1 MKTGFKALTAVG
13 LILAASQANAAGFA
27 IKETSGMLTG
37 QAYAGAASMTG
48 DLSTMWNNPASM
60 TYLNK
65 NEMTGALNVI
75 LPSAKFKRGSG
86 TTVDPLVAAAVR
98 ENGNGGN
105 GGKAAFVPAFYGMW
119 NVANNFKAG
128 LGITAPFGLMTEY
141 GSDWVGRYNA
151 IKSSLKT
158 ININPNLA
166 YKVNEHVSLGF
177 GVSFQYADVEL
188 TNKAF
193 VGTDVFNKVT
203 GDDWGAGFNLGLLV
217 EPMKGTKFGV
227 SYRSRIN
234 HGLRGKISGVN
245 NEKVTADL
253 KTPDS
258 VDFSASHDF
267 NEQFSVH
274 GSALLTRWSSFST
287 LKVVNTSGGTIT
299 NKPQEWKDVWFFAL
313 GLNYKPAKEWMLQLG
328 VAYDQT
334 PTRDKHRSPML
345 PDNNRTWV
353 STGVHYN
360 LNDAFKVG
368 LTYTHLFIKD
378 CKINIASARAAG
390 APIALQGKMKT
401 AVDIIGLQLN
411 YKF

>member
-48 DLSTMWNNPASM
+48 DLSTVWNNPASM

-75 LPSAKFKRGSG
+75 LPSAKFKRGSATTG
-86 TTVDPLVAAAVR
+86 TG
-98 ENGNGGN
+98 GNGGN
-105 GGKAAFVPAFYGMW
+105 GGKAAYVPAFYGMW
-119 NVANNFKAG
+119 NVTNNFKAG
-128 LGITAPFGLMTEY
+128 LAITAPFGLITEY
-141 GSDWVGRYNA
+141 DKDWVGRYSA
-151 IKSSLKT
+151 IKSDLKT

-166 YKVNEHVSLGF
+166 YQVNEHVSLGF

-188 TNKAF
+188 TNKSF
-193 VGTDVFNKVT
+193 NGVRDVFNKIE

-217 EPMKGTKFGV
+217 EPIKGTKLGV
-227 SYRSRIN
+227 AYRSRIN
-234 HGLRGKISGVN
+234 HGLRGKMSGVY
-245 NEKVTADL
+245 NEKVSADL

-258 VDFSASHDF
+258 IDFSASHDF
-267 NEQFSVH
+267 NDQFSVH

-287 LKVVNTSGGTIT
+287 LKVVNTSGTVRT

-313 GLNYKPAKEWMLQLG
+313 GMNYKPTKELMLQLG
-328 VAYDQT
+328 VAYDQE
-334 PTRDKHRSPML
+334 PIKDKHRSPML
-345 PDNNRTWV
+345 PSNDRTWV
-353 STGVHYN
+353 SAGVHYN
-360 LNDAFKVG
+360 ISDAFKVG
-368 LTYTHLFIKD
+368 VTYAHLFVKDGKVDIK
-378 CKINIASARAAG
+378 AAPLAG
-390 APIALQGKMKT
+390 APNAVQGKMKNS
-401 AVDIIGLQLN
+401 ADIIGLQLN

>member
-27 IKETSGMLTG
+27 IKETSGTLTG
-37 QAYAGAASMTG
+37 QAYAGAASTTG

-65 NEMTGALNVI
+65 NEMVGALNVI

-86 TTVDPLVAAAVR
+86 TAVYGPYAQAGLVK
-98 ENGNGGN
+98 ENGTGGN
-105 GGKAAFVPAFYGMW
+105 GGKAAFVPAVYGMW
-119 NVANNFKAG
+119 NVTQNFKAG
-128 LGITAPFGLMTEY
+128 LGITAPFGLVTEY
-141 GSDWVGRYNA
+141 DKDWVGRYSA
-151 IKSSLKT
+151 IKSDLKT

-166 YKVNEHVSLGF
+166 YQVNEHVSLGF

-188 TNKAF
+188 TNKTF
-193 VGTDVFNKVT
+193 TGTDVFNKIE

-227 SYRSRIN
+227 AYRSRIN
-234 HGLRGKISGVN
+234 HGLRGKMTGAYN
-245 NEKVTADL
+245 GKVAADL

-258 VDFSASHDF
+258 LDLSASHDF
-267 NEQFSVH
+267 NEKFSVH

-313 GLNYKPAKEWMLQLG
+313 GLNYKPTKEWMLQLG

-334 PTRDKHRSPML
+334 PTKDKHRSPML

-360 LNDAFKVG
+360 LNDALKVG

-378 CKINIASARAAG
+378 CKIDVNLDVPRRSEERRV
-390 APIALQGKMKT
+390 GKECS
-401 AVDIIGLQLN
+401 
-411 YKF
+411 